1 VPIACGRFLT
11 APPSAY
17 LQPRLCNLDGV
28 CHNPLAMKSRRD
40 FLNLG
45 VGALAGSAAIAE
57 PRRSLPSAP
66 PRSDLRVDNV
76 ILIVSDSLRR
86 DALSCYRKGWI
97 RTPHLDRFA
106 EQAVIFDRAYLASF
120 PTVPLRND
128 LLTGRY
134 TFTYK
139 GWSPIS
145 PDEVTLQETVGKSGI
160 LTSLIVDT
168 PHPFAPGYN
177 YQRGFDAWQV
187 IRGQETDHFR
197 SAPREVKLPC
207 NPAKLRLADVTV
219 RQYLRNVARRKSEE
233 DYFVARTMRT
243 AADWLAENLDGRRF
257 FLYVDTFDPHEPWDP
272 PHSYVEPYDPG
283 YVGEEVIYPRYDLWR
298 DFLSEKELNHCRALY
313 AGEVSLVD
321 RWIGTLLD
329 RIAGHGLLKNTA
341 VILTSDHGFYF
352 GEHGYIGKELL
363 RGKFYQNIPLYP
375 EVLQIPLLVYFPG
388 CRGGSRVN
396 ALVQSVDLM
405 PTVLDLM
412 GVAKPGS
419 IQSESLL
426 PLLEGRVSKLR
437 DLVVGSPSLLEN
449 RAHPPTPDSRSSITD
464 GEWLLIQGAKPTS
477 GAAATQSAA
486 VDSRTREVKMMQ
498 GDIRPELYHLTEDAG
513 CGKNLISE
521 KSSIATNLHAAY
533 IEFLRKN
540 RYPEDRLKYFP
551 RL

>member
-1 VPIACGRFLT
+1 MR
-11 APPSAY
+11 
-17 LQPRLCNLDGV
+17 
-28 CHNPLAMKSRRD
+28 SRRD

-45 VGALAGSAAIAE
+45 VGALAGSVAASQP
-57 PRRSLPSAP
+57 PRRRTAAP
-66 PRSDLRVDNV
+66 AKSDLRVDNV

-86 DALSCYRKGWI
+86 DALSCYRKDWI

-106 EQAVIFDRAYLASF
+106 EQSVIFDQAYISSF

-139 GWSPIS
+139 GWSPIG
-145 PDEVTLQETVGKSGI
+145 PNEITLQEKLSQSGI
-160 LTSLIVDT
+160 LTSLVVDT

-187 IRGQETDHFR
+187 IRGQETDNFR

-207 NPAKLRLADVTV
+207 NPAKLRLGAVTV
-219 RQYLRNVARRKSEE
+219 KQYLRNVASRRGEE
-233 DYFVARTMRT
+233 DYFVAQTMRA
-243 AADWLAENLDGRRF
+243 AADWLTHNLDGRRF

-283 YVGEEVIYPRYDLWR
+283 YDGEEVIYPRYDLWR
-298 DFLSEKELNHCRALY
+298 DFLSDKELNHCRALY
-313 AGEVSLVD
+313 AGETTLVD

-329 RIAGHGLLKNTA
+329 RIAGSGLLKSTA
-341 VILTSDHGFYF
+341 VIITSDHGFYF

-363 RGKFYQNIPLYP
+363 RGQFYQNIPLFP
-375 EVLQIPLLVYFPG
+375 EVIRIPLLVYFPG

-412 GVAKPGS
+412 GVARPKPV
-419 IQSESLL
+419 QSESLV
-426 PLLEGRVSKLR
+426 PLLTGRVSKLR
-437 DLVVGSPSLLEN
+437 DLVVGSPSLLESREN
-449 RAHPPTPDSRSSITD
+449 PPTPDSRSSITD
-464 GEWLLIQGAKPTS
+464 GEWLLIQGARASS
-477 GAAATQSAA
+477 GGGVTRSAA
-486 VDSRTREVKMMQ
+486 VDSRIREVKMMQ

-513 CGKNLISE
+513 CVNNRITGKTG
-521 KSSIATNLHAAY
+521 IANSLQAAY
-533 IEFLRKN
+533 LEFLKRT
-540 RYPEDRLKYFP
+540 RYPEDRLKYFQ
-551 RL
+551 RSV